1 MLFWGYRR
9 VVPAPLGKM
18 LGNKERPAFRGMPKL
33 VALQEPLPLGYYFLL
48 NLHFYK

>member
-18 LGNKERPAFRGMPKL
+18 LGNKERTALGIVLKL
-33 VALQEPLPLGYYFLL
+33 ITLQEPLPFLYNFL
-48 NLHFYK
+48 FNHNSYK